1 LIVSKS
7 LNAIAMSFAAMCCVS
22 LMVMTPAAHA
32 ASAKKPVAQAAS
44 KSEYYMSSPGSIR
57 GGPYATM
64 EQCQASATGLKGS
77 CYEGPKATNPANA
90 FARAPEGAQRPGK

>member
-1 LIVSKS
+1 VNKS
-7 LNAIAMSFAAMCCVS
+7 LSAIAMSFAAMCCVS
-22 LMVMTPAAHA
+22 LIAATPAAQA
-32 ASAKKPVAQAAS
+32 ASAVKKGAAQAES

-77 CYEGPKATNPANA
+77 CYEGPKAANPSNA
-90 FARAPEGAQRPGK
+90 FARAPEGAQHPGK